1 MNFYLLSVLLL
12 AAYTMA
18 MPQKTPIS
26 SEEEYATIRGNPLH
40 DRYQMFLI
48 APVRTDD
55 HQRHSLDAIR
65 AYLNSVNADS
75 TQMLRRLLLSK
86 LIAQCENQNKS
97 LRSNLCSH
105 LLEEIYYT
113 PELQIPSDG
122 SKIKKNFDEIDKAS
136 ASFSTLNQLI

>member
-1 MNFYLLSVLLL
+1 MNFYILSVLLL

-18 MPQKTPIS
+18 MPQKTPLS
-26 SEEEYATIRGNPLH
+26 SEEEFG
-40 DRYQMFLI
+40 
-48 APVRTDD
+48 
-55 HQRHSLDAIR
+55 AIR
-65 AYLNSVNADS
+65 AYLNSINTDS
-75 TQMLRRLLLSK
+75 TQMLRRMLLSK

-105 LLEEIYYT
+105 LLEEVYFT
-113 PELQIPSDG
+113 PELQIPSDS